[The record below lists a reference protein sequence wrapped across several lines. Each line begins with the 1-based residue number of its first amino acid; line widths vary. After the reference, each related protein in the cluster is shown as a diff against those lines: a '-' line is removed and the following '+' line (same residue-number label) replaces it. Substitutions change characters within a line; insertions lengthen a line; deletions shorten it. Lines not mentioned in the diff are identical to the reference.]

1 MDTIAIIAD
10 DLTGACD
17 SGVKLLNKGYRTEVI
32 INSWD
37 AQEINREMNDAVSV
51 NTESRGMEERAA
63 YDVVYS
69 TAKSVKA
76 QGIDR
81 FYKKIDSVL
90 RGNIGSEIDAMIDAL
105 GYQVAIVASALPNNG
120 RIIKE
125 GKLSVIAE
133 GAETAVYPVLESM
146 AKGSRKKI
154 GSIFLDTVRGGAE
167 GIVAETARLVGE
179 GNEIIIFD
187 SENNEDLEKIAISLK
202 GLGMDFLPVGTAG
215 LINYLDR
222 FWVKDAVVIPA
233 QEAKSI
239 LDVFIVVGTK
249 HPITAKQ
256 VRELLK
262 RDDVYIV
269 ALDVDNLDEK
279 KAALQTQMVLADIQT
294 NRALIDT
301 KKTVILTTYTVLDE
315 NAGKNLVY
323 TSNVQNGLI
332 TETITALANTIKEL
346 FSFKKIIVTG
356 GDTASSLFNRLGA
369 KKISLR
375 DEPLPG
381 IVTGNISKDELNL
394 LISTKSGGFGDSQTL
409 VKLLD
414 YMAAT
419 PN

>member
-1 MDTIAIIAD
+1 LDTIAIIAD

-37 AQEINREMNDAVSV
+37 AGEINREMNDAVSV

-120 RIIKE
+120 RIIRE

-133 GAETAVYPVLESM
+133 GVETAVYPVLESM

-167 GIVAETARLVGE
+167 GIVAETVRLVGE

-187 SENNEDLEKIAISLK
+187 SENNEDLERIAISLK
-202 GLGMDFLPVGTAG
+202 GIGMDFLPVGTAG

-222 FWVKDAVVIPA
+222 FWVKDGMEIPVA
-233 QEAKSI
+233 EVKSS

-256 VRELLK
+256 VRELVK

-269 ALDVDNLDEK
+269 ALDVDNLDEE
-279 KAALQTQMVLADIQT
+279 KAVIQTQMVLSDIQK

-419 PN
+419 AN